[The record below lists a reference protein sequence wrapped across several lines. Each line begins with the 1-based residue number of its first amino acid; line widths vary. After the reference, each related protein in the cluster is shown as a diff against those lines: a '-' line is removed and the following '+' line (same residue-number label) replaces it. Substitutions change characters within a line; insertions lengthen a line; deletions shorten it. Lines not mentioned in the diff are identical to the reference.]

1 MVEQTA
7 KAVRAETE
15 RAALGLL
22 RERANLVGEA
32 ATARHDRDQ
41 LAESLRAANARYAER
56 YDAAVQGG
64 WTPEDLA
71 KLGLDAPE
79 ATTGR
84 RRRSRRPASTSGP
97 QQDDDQ
103 VVHADTGGQA

>member
-1 MVEQTA
+1 MAEQSA

-15 RAALGLL
+15 KAALGLL

-41 LAESLRAANARYAER
+41 LAEALSAANSRYAES
-56 YDAAVQGG
+56 YAAAMDGG
-64 WTPEDLA
+64 WTADDLA

-79 ATTGR
+79 SNTVR
-84 RRRSRRPASTSGP
+84 RRRPRRPASPSDS
-97 QQDDDQ
+97 QHREDLVSD
-103 VVHADTGGQA
+103 ADTGGQG